1 MEQRSF
7 GVVPDYR
14 DGSELKF
21 LVVRHN
27 VGHWAFPKGHPE
39 GHETERES
47 ALRELRKET
56 GITKVQLAPDWES
69 LERYQFKGSGKGHRL
84 GGHSGPEGEMIH
96 KTVKYFLGWVRNP
109 AVKILE
115 DELQDYRW
123 VNAREATKLITWP
136 AGRKVLAEALVYLEQ
151 SSAPA

>member
-7 GVVPDYR
+7 GVVPVYR
-14 DGSELKF
+14 DGGELKF

-39 GHETERES
+39 AHETERES
-47 ALRELRKET
+47 ALRELREET
-56 GITKVQLAPDWES
+56 GITKVELAQDWES
-69 LERYQFKGSGKGHRL
+69 LERYQFKGSGKG
-84 GGHSGPEGEMIH
+84 GIIH
-96 KTVKYFLGWVRNP
+96 KTVKYFLGWVGDP

-115 DELQDYRW
+115 DELRDYRW
-123 VNAREATKLITWP
+123 ANAREASKLITWL
-136 AGRKVLAEALVYLEQ
+136 AGRKVLAEALVYLKQ

>member
-7 GVVPDYR
+7 GVVPVYR
-14 DGSELKF
+14 DGSGLKF

-39 GHETERES
+39 GQETERES
-47 ALRELRKET
+47 ALRELREET
-56 GITKVQLAPDWES
+56 GITEVKLAPDWES
-69 LERYQFKGSGKGHRL
+69 LERYQFKGRGGGK
-84 GGHSGPEGEMIH
+84 PIH
-96 KTVKYFLGWVRNP
+96 KTVKYFLGWVKDP

-123 VNAREATKLITWP
+123 ANAREVAKLITWP
-136 AGRKVLAEALVYLEQ
+136 AGRKVLAEALVYLKR